1 MKRQLLKIACA
12 VLILTTGKTIAQTDT
27 DCPPEEVDGLLVF
40 EAERFPLNGAWKI
53 GEDAEKASGGKYLYF
68 DGANSYQNVNSSH
81 NISYEFKINN
91 PGTYNLK
98 WTMRQPAEEAG
109 GDLGND
115 AWIYFSDDIGRAN
128 GTMTDF
134 IKFVGRSD
142 TDGNFTL
149 NGAADISHTSYQVTV
164 VFPSAGNYTMNMS
177 GRSHG
182 FQVDRIILNKDV
194 ANDSLAAAIALI
206 AETNTCGD
214 DDENPTGEEVS
225 IANPFTTFDDSA
237 TEIALTIDYETIE
250 TRIIKVELTETN
262 GTVIKSTTTQVTA
275 GTDQASLTLNLDN
288 PLLWG
293 KSFLIKTS
301 LMNAAGDTT
310 IRESLSSF
318 SVTADPSL
326 NTIEF
331 IDFPDPVY
339 QTSNTVRIKYTSS
352 KNRDILLQLRRNSWN
367 AGTMRVNN
375 LPAGTHTRDF
385 VLNLSSLPG
394 NGNNYYWRA
403 MIRVNGTPWS
413 GNIQIIQEDDIV
425 VDSNFELSVEEFDDI
440 NNKITAFPNPFSNEL
455 NIELN
460 PAHEYSILDI
470 VDVRGKIISSQN
482 VKSITTLKLN
492 LDIAKGLYFLKAKGS
507 GISRVFKLVKL

>member
-12 VLILTTGKTIAQTDT
+12 ILILTTCKTIAQTST
-27 DCPPEEVDGLLVF
+27 DCDPEEVDGLLVF
-40 EAERFPLNGAWKI
+40 EAERFSLNGAWKI
-53 GEDAEKASGGKYLYF
+53 GDDAEKASGGKYLYY
-68 DGANSYQNVNSSH
+68 DGPNSYQNVNSAN
-81 NISYEFKINN
+81 NISYTFKINN
-91 PGTYNLK
+91 PGTYSLK

-128 GTMTDF
+128 GTMTSF

-182 FQVDRIILNKDV
+182 FQVDRIILNKDI
-194 ANDSLAAAIALI
+194 ANDDLAAAIALI
-206 AETNTCGD
+206 AETNTCGGE
-214 DDENPTGEEVS
+214 DENPTGEEVS

-237 TEIALTIDYETIE
+237 TEIPLTIAYETIE
-250 TRIIKVELTETN
+250 ARMIKVELTETN
-262 GTVIKSTTTQVTA
+262 GTVIKSTTTQVAA
-275 GTDQASLTLNLDN
+275 GTDQTSLTLDLNA

-318 SVTADPSL
+318 SVTVDKSL

-339 QTSNTVRIKYTSS
+339 QTSNTVRIRYTSS
-352 KNRDILLQLRRNSWN
+352 KNRDILL
-367 AGTMRVNN
+367 
-375 LPAGTHTRDF
+375 
-385 VLNLSSLPG
+385 
-394 NGNNYYWRA
+394 
-403 MIRVNGTPWS
+403 
-413 GNIQIIQEDDIV
+413 
-425 VDSNFELSVEEFDDI
+425 
-440 NNKITAFPNPFSNEL
+440 
-455 NIELN
+455 
-460 PAHEYSILDI
+460 
-470 VDVRGKIISSQN
+470 
-482 VKSITTLKLN
+482 
-492 LDIAKGLYFLKAKGS
+492 
-507 GISRVFKLVKL
+507 